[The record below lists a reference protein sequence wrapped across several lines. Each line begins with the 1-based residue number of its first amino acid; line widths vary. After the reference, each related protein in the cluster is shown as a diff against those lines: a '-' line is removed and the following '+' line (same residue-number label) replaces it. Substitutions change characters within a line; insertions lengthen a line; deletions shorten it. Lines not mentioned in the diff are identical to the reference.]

1 MNAQQVATFTDLI
14 QTSPPN
20 QIWQNHIEA
29 AKTQFPEQLGNV
41 TAVNGDKL
49 NFAQFDNYQFKKEQY
64 EKDAEK
70 SNAINKNEKSNGKKE
85 VPVASLTTGMTIL
98 TASTSLKSFAVTT
111 ENSLTNFLSAATK
124 LDNALFDLP
133 GEIKSTAALIA
144 GGAQSF
150 VESNEQCT
158 IRCNN

>member
-1 MNAQQVATFTDLI
+1 MSVTNETQPVEKNVSPPPDKLNAQQVATFTDLI

-70 SNAINKNEKSNGKKE
+70 SSC
-85 VPVASLTTGMTIL
+85 LL
-98 TASTSLKSFAVTT
+98 YTSPSPRD
-111 ENSLTNFLSAATK
+111 S
-124 LDNALFDLP
+124 
-133 GEIKSTAALIA
+133 
-144 GGAQSF
+144 
-150 VESNEQCT
+150 
-158 IRCNN
+158 